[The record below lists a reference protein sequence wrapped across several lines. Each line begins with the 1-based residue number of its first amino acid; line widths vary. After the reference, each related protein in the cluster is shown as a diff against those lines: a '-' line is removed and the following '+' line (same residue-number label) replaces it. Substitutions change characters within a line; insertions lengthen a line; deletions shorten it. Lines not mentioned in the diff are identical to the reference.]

1 MKYNSRELDRKSI
14 QNLQWI
20 QLLIIIFLL
29 FGFSRKTILKWE
41 RYQKF
46 MKNDTVCTWQH
57 YVPYRK
63 FLHTICIKKRISII
77 FWKKSIQKIW
87 IQSQQFTMSTKK
99 SYKIFLYKISK
110 YSSYWT
116 TMIVKNIIA
125 SGIWE
130 KFPLGIIS
138 RCTSLFSF
146 YENRER
152 RLIWSLRARV
162 KYSLSVIFSLWTLSH
177 RQSSFIIGTR
187 CLSQPCNFGI
197 LNT

>member
-1 MKYNSRELDRKSI
+1 
-14 QNLQWI
+14 
-20 QLLIIIFLL
+20 
-29 FGFSRKTILKWE
+29 
-41 RYQKF
+41 
-46 MKNDTVCTWQH
+46 
-57 YVPYRK
+57 
-63 FLHTICIKKRISII
+63 
-77 FWKKSIQKIW
+77 
-87 IQSQQFTMSTKK
+87 MSTKK
-99 SYKIFLYKISK
+99 SYKIFLYKIQK

-197 LNT
+197 LNTQCLFHLPLSWWAIFCEFYPDVLNNIFFIISICSLSVC